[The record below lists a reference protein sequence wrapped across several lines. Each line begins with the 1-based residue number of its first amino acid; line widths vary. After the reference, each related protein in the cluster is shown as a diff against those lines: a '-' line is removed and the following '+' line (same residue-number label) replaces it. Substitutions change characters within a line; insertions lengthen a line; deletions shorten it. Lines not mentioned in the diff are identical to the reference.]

1 MNVPLEIGGVFSKW
15 LPGLW
20 TLVSPK
26 HAQHGITYTLRMAG
40 SAHEAWECCRIPCL
54 GSTHLLFFVHLQ
66 LIRKGLATS
75 RWRVNLMQKQTSK
88 QTESIKETSRIKAHQ
103 TLGNCGS
110 VTLMYWS
117 GISGYLEF
125 FGDPCCGMWNLES
138 RYRGEGESGSCPL
151 FAKTTV
157 STVRS

>member
-1 MNVPLEIGGVFSKW
+1 MNVPLEIEGVLSKW

-54 GSTHLLFFVHLQ
+54 GSTHLLFFIHLQ

-88 QTESIKETSRIKAHQ
+88 QTKSIKSPNIGELWVSHTDVLKWNF
-103 TLGNCGS
+103 G
-110 VTLMYWS
+110 VP
-117 GISGYLEF
+117 GILWR
-125 FGDPCCGMWNLES
+125 PMLWNLES
-138 RYRGEGESGSCPL
+138 RYRGEESGSCPL
-151 FAKTTV
+151 LTKTTV
-157 STVRS
+157 STLIS